1 MTTSDLELFGFDAP
15 IERMPKSTEHY
26 TLVKKKDAKPTPVGN
41 RHYVGLKIPKG
52 TSERVFRNVI
62 SAAYTAWVGSQ
73 GTKLPS
79 VEDMHKYYPE
89 VTKRKIATVIA
100 TDEFIEAIRDRGLP
114 WTKGDFRSGLS
125 PVQQFAISI
134 ITNPTDKR
142 GLKAKLATAGVTYT
156 QYRAWLKDPLFS
168 RYMNG
173 ITEGMLTEHV
183 GDLHTALMNKALAGD
198 LNAIK
203 YVYELNGRFDPAS
216 RQMADVAVLV
226 ERIIEIVV
234 RNVTDPVV
242 LGRIQTEMS
251 NVIRSNT
258 IKGEIGA

>member
-1 MTTSDLELFGFDAP
+1 MSLDNYISPFDFDAP
-15 IERMPKSTEHY
+15 PPAEIKAI
-26 TLVKKKDAKPTPVGN
+26 VKAESKRPAPVGN

-62 SAAYTAWVGSQ
+62 GAAYTAWVGSQ

-79 VEDMHKYYPE
+79 VEDMHRYYPE
-89 VTKRKIATVIA
+89 TTKRKIATVVA
-100 TDEFIEAIRDRGLP
+100 TEEFVEAIRDRGIP
-114 WTKGDFRSGLS
+114 WVSGDFRTGLS
-125 PVQQFAISI
+125 PTQQFAISI

-142 GLKAKLATAGVTYT
+142 GLKAKLASAGVTYA

-168 RYMNG
+168 RYMNQ
-173 ITEGMLTEHV
+173 ITEGMLVDHT
-183 GDLHTALMNKALAGD
+183 GDLHTALMNKALSGD

-203 YVYELNGRFDPAS
+203 YVNELNGRFDPAS
-216 RQMADVAVLV
+216 RQMADISVLI

-242 LGRIQTEMS
+242 LTKITAEMQGM
-251 NVIRSNT
+251 IRSNT
-258 IKGEIGA
+258 IKGEISA